1 LSKFK
6 TNGFTLKLPK
16 NVTFKKNVISYF
28 EKFVINPESTSGV
41 HLSNYWDIYLPKVV
55 IKLFPD
61 LNNPKKII
69 INHDGFTDTLN
80 LTFSNFLIHSLQILR
95 NIFLLIQYKCK
106 LSIILKAVMI
116 SIKTRRLFCFDIAKH
131 AILLS
136 KIIPKVKLSSFTK
149 VVVIG
154 DGVGFLGTL
163 VKKILPSVEVA
174 FINLS
179 KNLFL
184 DYVFYSKVINNLDTK
199 VELIEANKFSNFE
212 NQPTIF
218 FNVASLSEMTIA
230 QIELYLESIKK
241 VGGTLVSL
249 NRNTKIHPDGTKIEL
264 DLLLDKY
271 KAQVIYEENPCSL
284 YEKFPLRGL
293 KKSFLPFDGDSHL
306 KVIAF

>member
-1 LSKFK
+1 MS
-6 TNGFTLKLPK
+6 GFTLKLPK
-16 NVTFKKNVISYF
+16 NIVFKKNVISHF
-28 EKFVINPESTSGV
+28 EKFVINSELSSGK

-61 LNNPKKII
+61 LNNPKKVV

-80 LTFSNFLIHSLQILR
+80 LTFSNFLIHSIQILR
-95 NIFLLIQYKCK
+95 NIFLLIKYNCK

-116 SIKTRRLFCFDIAKH
+116 SIKTKRLFCFDIAKH
-131 AILLS
+131 AILMS
-136 KIIPKVKLSSFTK
+136 KIIPKVEISSFTK
-149 VVVIG
+149 VVIIG

-163 VKKILPSVEVA
+163 IKKMLPNIEVA

-184 DYVFYSKVINNLDTK
+184 DYVFYSKVINNFDTK
-199 VELIEANKFSNFE
+199 VELIEADKFSNFD

-249 NRNTKIHPDGTKIEL
+249 NRNTKVHPDGTKIEL
-264 DLLLDKY
+264 DLLLNKY
-271 KAQVIYEENPCSL
+271 KSRIIYEENPCTL